1 MSPESGITT
10 GISVIIPVHNRSR
23 ELTRAL
29 ESLVAQRDPLLEAV
43 VCDDGS
49 DEDIGAV
56 VEAFRGR
63 LRVKLLQMPASGG
76 PAKPR
81 NTAVA
86 AASAPWV
93 SFLDSDDE
101 WVPGRTAAIRLLL
114 SNRVDVLYHRL
125 DVRREDSFA
134 GSRHALSAHV
144 GTPLRGLDVL
154 ASMIRWGNP
163 LATSGV
169 TMRRDLFLAQGGFC
183 ESMDSVEDFDL
194 WLRLAASG
202 ARFAHL
208 PVSLGVY
215 WVSADSISRRG
226 PAYEYERYRRLFVR
240 QLELLPAVY
249 RPLAESSF
257 GYVLAR
263 KARQAGLRTAAAEHF
278 RKVRPLLT
286 PRRWFLSKLIQFMDA
301 LMGFARIV
309 HR

>member
-1 MSPESGITT
+1 MSPRSGIST
-10 GISVIIPVHNRSR
+10 GISVIIPVHNRTR
-23 ELTRAL
+23 ELMRAL
-29 ESLVAQRDPLLEAV
+29 ESLVAQRDPLLEVV

-49 DEDIGAV
+49 SEDIGAI
-56 VEAFRGR
+56 VEAFQGR
-63 LRVKLLQMPASGG
+63 LHVKLLRTPASGG

-81 NTAVA
+81 NLAVA
-86 AASAPWV
+86 VASAAWV

-101 WVPGRTAAIRLLL
+101 WLPGRTAAIRPLL
-114 SNRVDVLYHRL
+114 SNHVDVLYHRL
-125 DVRREDSFA
+125 DVRCEDSFA
-134 GSRHALSAHV
+134 GSRHAMPAHV
-144 GTPLRGLDVL
+144 GTPLRGRDVL
-154 ASMIRWGNP
+154 ASLIRWGNP

-169 TMRRDLFLAQGGFC
+169 TIRRDMFLAQGGFC
-183 ESMDSVEDFDL
+183 ESLNSVDDFDL

-215 WVSADSISRRG
+215 WVGVGSISRRG
-226 PAYEYERYRRLFVR
+226 LTYEYERYRALFER
-240 QLELLPAVY
+240 QLELLPEVY

-286 PRRWFLSKLIQFMDA
+286 PRRWFLSQSIRSVDA

-309 HR
+309 RR